1 MVATRGILVAL
12 LLLSAS
18 CAGSST
24 PEAGTPK
31 PVVDRNVI
39 SNEELQD
46 PVLRGMD
53 ALRAIQ
59 YLRPMFFRAASGP
72 LSFSNATAGL
82 AQYSMDYGPL
92 QPLSHLAELSSLS
105 LQMVYQIRYLD
116 LNDAQ
121 NRFGILANSGP
132 VIVVVSNKQ

>member
-1 MVATRGILVAL
+1 MAATRGFLVAL
-12 LLLSAS
+12 LLLSVS

-24 PEAGTPK
+24 PETGTPK

-39 SNEELQD
+39 RNEELQD

-59 YLRPMFFRAASGP
+59 YLRPAFFKGSGP
-72 LSFSNATAGL
+72 QSFANSNSGL
-82 AQYSMDYGPL
+82 TQFSMDYGPV
-92 QPLSHLAELSSLS
+92 QPLSHLSALPSLS
-105 LQMVYQIRYLD
+105 LQMAYEIRFLD
-116 LNDAQ
+116 VNEAQ
-121 NRFGILANSGP
+121 NRFGLNANSGP

>member
-1 MVATRGILVAL
+1 MPATRGFLVAL
-12 LLLSAS
+12 LLLSVS

-24 PEAGTPK
+24 PETGTRK

-46 PVLRGMD
+46 PVLQGMD

-59 YLRPMFFRAASGP
+59 YLRPAFFRASGP
-72 LSFSNATAGL
+72 QSFVNMNAGL
-82 AQYSMDYGPL
+82 AQFSMDYGPL
-92 QPLSHLAELSSLS
+92 QPLSNLAALPSLS
-105 LQMVYQIRYLD
+105 LQMVYEIRYLD
-116 LNDAQ
+116 TNDAQ
-121 NRFGILANSGP
+121 NRFGLNANSGP

>member
-1 MVATRGILVAL
+1 MVTTRGFFVAL
-12 LLLSAS
+12 LLLSVS

-24 PEAGTPK
+24 PERAAPK

-46 PVLRGMD
+46 PILRGMD
-53 ALRAIQ
+53 ALRVIQ
-59 YLRPMFFRAASGP
+59 YLRPSFFRTSGP
-72 LSFSNATAGL
+72 QSFVNMSSGL
-82 AQYSMDYGPL
+82 VQFSMDYGPL
-92 QPLSHLAELSSLS
+92 QPLSHLAALPSLS
-105 LQMVYQIRYLD
+105 LQMVYEIRYLD

-121 NRFGILANSGP
+121 NRFGIAANNGP

>member
-1 MVATRGILVAL
+1 MVATRGLLVAL

-39 SNEELQD
+39 SNEELQN

-53 ALRAIQ
+53 AMRAIQ
-59 YLRPMFFRAASGP
+59 YLRPAFFRASGP
-72 LSFSNATAGL
+72 QSFVNANAGMT
-82 AQYSMDYGPL
+82 QFSMDYGPL
-92 QPLSHLAELSSLS
+92 QPLSHLTALPSLS
-105 LQMVYQIRYLD
+105 LQMVYEIRYLD

-121 NRFGILANSGP
+121 NRFGIAAQNGP

>member
-1 MVATRGILVAL
+1 MAATRGLLVAL
-12 LLLSAS
+12 LVLCAS

-24 PEAGTPK
+24 PEESVPK

-39 SNEELQD
+39 SNEELQN

-53 ALRAIQ
+53 ALRVIQ
-59 YLRPMFFRAASGP
+59 YLRPGFFKATGP
-72 LSFSNATAGL
+72 QSFVNMSAGL
-82 AQYSMDYGPL
+82 LQFSMDYGPL
-92 QPLSHLAELSSLS
+92 QPISHLAALPSLS
-105 LQMVYQIRYLD
+105 LQTVYEIRYLD

-121 NRFGILANSGP
+121 NRFGIAAQGGP

>member
-1 MVATRGILVAL
+1 MTTMRGFFVSL
-12 LLLSAS
+12 LLLSVS

-24 PEAGTPK
+24 PESGTPK

-59 YLRPMFFRAASGP
+59 YLRPAFFRGSGP
-72 LSFSNATAGL
+72 QSFVNTSAGMT
-82 AQYSMDYGPL
+82 QFSMDYGPV
-92 QPLSHLAELSSLS
+92 QPLKNLSALPSLS
-105 LQMVYQIRYLD
+105 LQMVYEIRYLD
-116 LNDAQ
+116 TNDAT
-121 NRFGILANSGP
+121 NRFGLNANSGP